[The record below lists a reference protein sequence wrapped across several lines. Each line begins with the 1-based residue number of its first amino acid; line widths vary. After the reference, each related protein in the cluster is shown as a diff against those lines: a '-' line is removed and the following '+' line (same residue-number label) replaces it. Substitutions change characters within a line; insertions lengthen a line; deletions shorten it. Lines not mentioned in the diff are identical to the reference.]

1 MFSDLSKF
9 KVNHDISNENIIK
22 DMKGSNLYT
31 EIDFIDGE
39 IVVNKMAKI
48 KSVDDHEKN
57 YLSKL
62 QELNELDCMNCIH
75 NSSDYFCNHYE
86 INIYDT
92 TIQALDCAEFFNY
105 KNYNK

>member
-9 KVNHDISNENIIK
+9 KVNHGISNENITK
-22 DMKGSNLYT
+22 DMRGSNLCT

-39 IVVNKMAKI
+39 IVINKMAKI
-48 KSVDDHEKN
+48 KSVDDHQKD

-62 QELNELDCMNCIH
+62 QEFNEMDCIH
-75 NSSDYFCNHYE
+75 CIHYSNNYTCNHYE